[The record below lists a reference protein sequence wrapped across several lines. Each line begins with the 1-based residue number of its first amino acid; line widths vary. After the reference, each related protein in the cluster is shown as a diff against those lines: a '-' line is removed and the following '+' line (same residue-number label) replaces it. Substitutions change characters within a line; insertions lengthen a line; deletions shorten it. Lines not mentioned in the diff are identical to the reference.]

1 MEKTTPM
8 LTESYLALRALW
20 RRKLVVTESEP
31 VTPDHPAHAAAPP
44 AERLLRA
51 DTITKQHVLM
61 SVAAGL
67 VPGPGIDLAA
77 SFAIQLALLARLSK
91 LYDIPYSDNVGKG
104 LIYSLFASLG
114 GTTSGGI
121 LAMSAAKF
129 VPFVGT
135 AIGVIGVPV
144 VMGAFTHAVGMVFT
158 QHFESGGTFL
168 DFEPRTYRQYFR
180 DMFKRGKTIAREVRA
195 DAKPSDSAPVQAAT
209 AA

>member
-1 MEKTTPM
+1 MEKTAPM
-8 LTESYLALRALW
+8 LAEGYLAMRAAR

-31 VTPDHPAHAAAPP
+31 VAPEQPVDAAAPA

-67 VPGPGIDLAA
+67 VPGPGLDLAA

-114 GTTSGGI
+114 GTTSGGMI
-121 LAMSAAKF
+121 AMSAAKF

-135 AIGVIGVPV
+135 AIGVIGMPV

-168 DFEPRTYRQYFR
+168 DFEPSTYRKYFR
-180 DMFKRGKTIAREVRA
+180 DMFKRGKTIVREAKA
-195 DAKPSDSAPVQAAT
+195 DTKPRDSEPVQAAN